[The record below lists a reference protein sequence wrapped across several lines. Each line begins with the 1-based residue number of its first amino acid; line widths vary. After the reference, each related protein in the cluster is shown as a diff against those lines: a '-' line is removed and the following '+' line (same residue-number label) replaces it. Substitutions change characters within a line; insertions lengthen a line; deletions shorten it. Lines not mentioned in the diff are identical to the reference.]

1 MQTSV
6 KFFLSFSHFHAA
18 AALLKGA
25 LNTAEEGTV
34 QYPFLTPLNCLK
46 SNLFVDLRI
55 DTFLFFLLVKEG
67 ISHTRRDFKR
77 PKPPFCSQAA
87 AFGNCPRTFISVLF
101 ERETRVRAKTFFLKI
116 AALPAISFIDSIRG
130 AAAIRKGRKWLISS
144 FPNTLSLVLIW

>member
-6 KFFLSFSHFHAA
+6 KLFLSFSHFHAA

-25 LNTAEEGTV
+25 LNTGEEGTV

-67 ISHTRRDFKR
+67 ISHKRRGLQK
-77 PKPPFCSQAA
+77 A
-87 AFGNCPRTFISVLF
+87 N
-101 ERETRVRAKTFFLKI
+101 
-116 AALPAISFIDSIRG
+116 AALLFSSG
-130 AAAIRKGRKWLISS
+130 GVRKLPQNFYFGLI
-144 FPNTLSLVLIW
+144 